1 VCLVNDFCNLNT
13 EHFVRDLGKHNL
25 KVASTFYT
33 KDGTAFKSY
42 GDQPSPLIFIH
53 GVGMRGDVW
62 SPQVEYFSNDYQVIT
77 YDFLGHGE
85 SHLPPEEP
93 VLDDYVEQLNNLL
106 KHLNLS
112 LISLVGH
119 SMGALISVA
128 FALKHPDK
136 VKALVPINIAF
147 NRSEEAQKGV
157 LNRANQILQT
167 NKILNIEQTL
177 ERWFKNKTSADDLKK
192 IDKIRNWLANT
203 SPQGYGRTYRL
214 FALSDKV
221 FLNKLSRLRPPVLY
235 LTGDEDPNSTPAMS
249 QQMAEETPN
258 GSSNS
263 LTGEA
268 HMMSYIAAN
277 KVNPIIEQFFMEAK
291 KEKPDE

>member
-1 VCLVNDFCNLNT
+1 M
-13 EHFVRDLGKHNL
+13 HDLRKHNL
-25 KVASTFYT
+25 KVSSTFYT

-42 GDQPSPLIFIH
+42 GDQLSPLIFIH

-62 SPQVEYFSNDYQVIT
+62 SPQVEYFCSDYQVIT

-85 SHLPPEEP
+85 SPLPPEEP
-93 VLDDYVEQLNNLL
+93 SLDDYVEQLNNLL
-106 KHLNLS
+106 KYLDLS

-128 FALKHPDK
+128 FALKYPDK

-147 NRSEEAQKGV
+147 NRSEEAQTGV
-157 LNRANQILQT
+157 LNRANQILQAK
-167 NKILNIEQTL
+167 KILNIEQTL
-177 ERWFKNKTSADDLKK
+177 ERWFKNKTSADDLIK
-192 IDKIRNWLANT
+192 IDNIRNWLENT
-203 SPQGYGRTYRL
+203 SPQGYGRAYRL

-249 QQMAEETPN
+249 QKMAEETPN
-258 GSSNS
+258 GSSKS
-263 LTGEA
+263 IAAEA
-268 HMMSYIAAN
+268 HMMSYISAD
-277 KVNPIIEQFFMEAK
+277 KVNPIIEQFFMDAK
-291 KEKPDE
+291 KEEPNE

>member
-1 VCLVNDFCNLNT
+1 V
-13 EHFVRDLGKHNL
+13 HDLRKHNL
-25 KVASTFYT
+25 KVASSFYT

-62 SPQVEYFSNDYQVIT
+62 SPQVEYFCSDYQVIT

-85 SHLPPEEP
+85 SPLPPKKP

-106 KHLNLS
+106 KHLDLS

-128 FALKHPDK
+128 FALKHPEK

-167 NKILNIEQTL
+167 KKILNIEQTL
-177 ERWFKNKTSADDLKK
+177 ERWFKNKTSADDLIK
-192 IDKIRNWLANT
+192 IDNVRNWLTNT
-203 SPQGYGRTYRL
+203 SPLGYGRAYRL

-221 FLNKLSRLRPPVLY
+221 FLNKLSHLKPPVLY
-235 LTGDEDPNSTPAMS
+235 LTGNEDPNSTPAMS

-258 GSSNS
+258 GSSKS
-263 LTGEA
+263 ITGEA
-268 HMMSYIAAN
+268 HMMSYIAAE
-277 KVNPIIEQFFMEAK
+277 KVNPIIEQFFMDTK
-291 KEKPDE
+291 KEKSNE

>member
-1 VCLVNDFCNLNT
+1 M
-13 EHFVRDLGKHNL
+13 RDLGKHNL

-128 FALKHPDK
+128 FALKYPDK

-277 KVNPIIEQFFMEAK
+277 KVNPIIEQFFMEAT

>member
-1 VCLVNDFCNLNT
+1 M
-13 EHFVRDLGKHNL
+13 HDLRKHNL
-25 KVASTFYT
+25 KVSSTFYT

-62 SPQVEYFSNDYQVIT
+62 SPQVEYFSNNYQVIT

-85 SHLPPEEP
+85 SPLPPKEP
-93 VLDDYVEQLNNLL
+93 ILDHYVEQLNNLL
-106 KHLNLS
+106 KHLDLS

-128 FALKHPDK
+128 FALRHPDK

-177 ERWFKNKTSADDLKK
+177 ERWFKNKTSADDLIK
-192 IDKIRNWLANT
+192 IDNAVSYT
-203 SPQGYGRTYRL
+203 H
-214 FALSDKV
+214 
-221 FLNKLSRLRPPVLY
+221 
-235 LTGDEDPNSTPAMS
+235 LTLPTI
-249 QQMAEETPN
+249 
-258 GSSNS
+258 
-263 LTGEA
+263 LL
-268 HMMSYIAAN
+268 
-277 KVNPIIEQFFMEAK
+277 V
-291 KEKPDE
+291 

>member
-1 VCLVNDFCNLNT
+1 M
-13 EHFVRDLGKHNL
+13 RDLGKHNL

-93 VLDDYVEQLNNLL
+93 VLDDYVEQLNSLL

-128 FALKHPDK
+128 FALKYPDK

-214 FALSDKV
+214 FALSD
-221 FLNKLSRLRPPVLY
+221 
-235 LTGDEDPNSTPAMS
+235 
-249 QQMAEETPN
+249 
-258 GSSNS
+258 
-263 LTGEA
+263 
-268 HMMSYIAAN
+268 
-277 KVNPIIEQFFMEAK
+277 
-291 KEKPDE
+291 

>member
-1 VCLVNDFCNLNT
+1 M
-13 EHFVRDLGKHNL
+13 HDLRKHNL
-25 KVASTFYT
+25 KVASSFYT

-62 SPQVEYFSNDYQVIT
+62 SPQVEYFCSDYQVIT
-77 YDFLGHGE
+77 YDFLGHGD
-85 SHLPPEEP
+85 SPLPPEEP
-93 VLDDYVEQLNNLL
+93 SLDDYVEQLNNLL
-106 KHLNLS
+106 KHLDLS

-128 FALKHPDK
+128 FALKHPEK

-157 LNRANQILQT
+157 LNRANQILQAK
-167 NKILNIEQTL
+167 KILNIEQTL
-177 ERWFKNKTSADDLKK
+177 ERWFKNKTSADDLIK
-192 IDKIRNWLANT
+192 IDNVRNWLTNT
-203 SPQGYGRTYRL
+203 SPLGYGRAYRL

-221 FLNKLSRLRPPVLY
+221 FLNKLSHLKPPVLY
-235 LTGDEDPNSTPAMS
+235 LTGNEDPNSTPAMS

-258 GSSNS
+258 GSSKS
-263 LTGEA
+263 ITGEA
-268 HMMSYIAAN
+268 HMMSYIAAE
-277 KVNPIIEQFFMEAK
+277 KVNPIIEQFFMDTK
-291 KEKPDE
+291 KRKV

>member
-1 VCLVNDFCNLNT
+1 MCLVNDFCNLNT

-25 KVASTFYT
+25 KAASTFYT

-85 SHLPPEEP
+85 SPLPPEEP
-93 VLDDYVEQLNNLL
+93 VLDNYVEQLNNLL
-106 KHLNLS
+106 KHLGLS

-128 FALKHPDK
+128 FALKYPEK

-157 LNRANQILQT
+157 LNRANQILQS

-192 IDKIRNWLANT
+192 IDKVRNWLGDT
-203 SPQGYGRTYRL
+203 SPRGYGRAYRL

-249 QQMAEETPN
+249 QQMAQETPN

-268 HMMSYIAAN
+268 HMMSYIAAD

-291 KEKPDE
+291 KE

>member
-1 VCLVNDFCNLNT
+1 
-13 EHFVRDLGKHNL
+13 
-25 KVASTFYT
+25 
-33 KDGTAFKSY
+33 
-42 GDQPSPLIFIH
+42 
-53 GVGMRGDVW
+53 MRGDVW

-106 KHLNLS
+106 KHLDLS

-203 SPQGYGRTYRL
+203 SPQGYGRAYRL

-221 FLNKLSRLRPPVLY
+221 FINKLSRLKPPVLY

-263 LTGEA
+263 LTSEA

>member
-1 VCLVNDFCNLNT
+1 L
-13 EHFVRDLGKHNL
+13 
-25 KVASTFYT
+25 YT
-33 KDGTAFKSY
+33 DDGTAFKSY
-42 GDQPSPLIFIH
+42 GDQHSPLIFIH

-62 SPQVEYFSNDYQVIT
+62 TPQVEYFSNDYQVIT

-85 SHLPPEEP
+85 SPLPPEEP

-106 KHLNLS
+106 NHLDVA

-128 FALKHPDK
+128 FALKYPDK
-136 VKALVPINIAF
+136 VKALVPINIAY

-167 NKILNIEQTL
+167 NQILNIEQTL
-177 ERWFKNKTSADDLKK
+177 ERWFKNKTSVDDLKK
-192 IDKIRNWLANT
+192 IGKVRNWLVNA
-203 SPQGYGRTYRL
+203 SPQGYGRAYRL

-221 FLNKLSRLRPPVLY
+221 FLNKLSQLRPPVLY

-277 KVNPIIEQFFMEAK
+277 KVNPIIEQFFMKAK
-291 KEKPDE
+291 KERPNE

>member
-1 VCLVNDFCNLNT
+1 M
-13 EHFVRDLGKHNL
+13 RDLGKHNL

-235 LTGDEDPNSTPAMS
+235 LTGDEDPNSTPDMS

-277 KVNPIIEQFFMEAK
+277 KVNPIIEQFFMEAT

>member
-1 VCLVNDFCNLNT
+1 
-13 EHFVRDLGKHNL
+13 
-25 KVASTFYT
+25 
-33 KDGTAFKSY
+33 
-42 GDQPSPLIFIH
+42 
-53 GVGMRGDVW
+53 MRGDVW
-62 SPQVEYFSNDYQVIT
+62 SPQVEYFFNDYQVIT

-85 SHLPPEEP
+85 SPLPSEEP

-106 KHLNLS
+106 KHLDLS
-112 LISLVGH
+112 VISLVGH

-128 FALKHPDK
+128 FALKYPEK

-157 LNRANQILQT
+157 LNRANQILQS

-177 ERWFKNKTSADDLKK
+177 ERWFKNKISADDLKK
-192 IDKIRNWLANT
+192 IDKVRNWLRTA
-203 SPQGYGRTYRL
+203 SPQGYGRAYRL

-235 LTGDEDPNSTPAMS
+235 LTGDKDPNSTPGMS
-249 QQMAEETPN
+249 QQMAQETPN

-263 LTGEA
+263 LAGEA
-268 HMMSYIAAN
+268 HMMSYIAAD

-291 KEKPDE
+291 KE

>member
-1 VCLVNDFCNLNT
+1 
-13 EHFVRDLGKHNL
+13 VRDLGKLNL
-25 KVASTFYT
+25 KVASTLYT

-42 GDQPSPLIFIH
+42 GDQHSPLIFIH

-62 SPQVEYFSNDYQVIT
+62 APQVEYFSNDYQVIT

-85 SHLPPEEP
+85 SPLPPEEP

-106 KHLNLS
+106 KYLDVA

-128 FALKHPDK
+128 FALRYPEK

-157 LNRANQILQT
+157 LNRASQILQT

-177 ERWFKNKTSADDLKK
+177 ERWFKNKTSADDLKR
-192 IDKIRNWLANT
+192 IDKVRNWLANT
-203 SPQGYGRTYRL
+203 SPQGYGRAYRL

-277 KVNPIIEQFFMEAK
+277 KVNPIIEQFFMKAK
-291 KEKPDE
+291 KERPNE

>member
-1 VCLVNDFCNLNT
+1 M
-13 EHFVRDLGKHNL
+13 RDLGKHNL

-93 VLDDYVEQLNNLL
+93 VLDDYVEQLNSLL

-128 FALKHPDK
+128 FALKYPDK

>member
-1 VCLVNDFCNLNT
+1 M
-13 EHFVRDLGKHNL
+13 RDLGKHNL
-25 KVASTFYT
+25 KVVPTFYT
-33 KDGTAFKSY
+33 EDGTAFKSY
-42 GDQPSPLIFIH
+42 GDQASSLIFIH

-62 SPQVEYFSNDYQVIT
+62 SPQVEYFANDYQVIT

-85 SHLPPEEP
+85 SPLPPEDP
-93 VLDDYVEQLNNLL
+93 ILDHYVEQLNNLL
-106 KHLNLS
+106 KHLDLS

-128 FALKHPDK
+128 FALRYPDK
-136 VKALVPINIAF
+136 VKTLVPINIAF

-177 ERWFKNKTSADDLKK
+177 ERWFKNKTSTDDLEK
-192 IDKIRNWLANT
+192 IDEVRNWLANT
-203 SPQGYGRTYRL
+203 SPQGYGRAYRL

-221 FLNKLSRLRPPVLY
+221 FINKLSRLRPPVLY

-263 LTGEA
+263 LIGEA
-268 HMMSYIAAN
+268 HMMSYIAAG
-277 KVNPIIEQFFMEAK
+277 KVNPIIEQFFIDS
-291 KEKPDE
+291 EKANPDE

>member
-1 VCLVNDFCNLNT
+1 M
-13 EHFVRDLGKHNL
+13 RDLGKHNL

-93 VLDDYVEQLNNLL
+93 VLDDYVEQLNSLL

>member
-1 VCLVNDFCNLNT
+1 M
-13 EHFVRDLGKHNL
+13 RDLGKHNL

-128 FALKHPDK
+128 FALKYPDK

-263 LTGEA
+263 LTSEA

-277 KVNPIIEQFFMEAK
+277 KVNPIIEQFFMEAT

>member
-1 VCLVNDFCNLNT
+1 M
-13 EHFVRDLGKHNL
+13 RDLGKHNL
-25 KVASTFYT
+25 KVVPTFYT
-33 KDGTAFKSY
+33 EDGTAFKSY
-42 GDQPSPLIFIH
+42 GDQTSSLIFIH

-62 SPQVEYFSNDYQVIT
+62 SPQVEHFANDYQVIT

-85 SHLPPEEP
+85 SPLPPKDP
-93 VLDDYVEQLNNLL
+93 TLDHYVEQLNNLL
-106 KHLNLS
+106 KHLDLS

-136 VKALVPINIAF
+136 VKTLVPINIAF
-147 NRSEEAQKGV
+147 NRSDEAQKGV

-177 ERWFKNKTSADDLKK
+177 ERWFKNKTSADDLEK
-192 IDKIRNWLANT
+192 IDEVRNWLANT
-203 SPQGYGRTYRL
+203 SPQGYGRAYRL

-221 FLNKLSRLRPPVLY
+221 FINKLSRLRPPVLY

-263 LTGEA
+263 LIGEA
-268 HMMSYIAAN
+268 HMMSYIAAD
-277 KVNPIIEQFFMEAK
+277 KVNPIIEQFFIDS
-291 KEKPDE
+291 EKANPDE

>member
-1 VCLVNDFCNLNT
+1 V
-13 EHFVRDLGKHNL
+13 HDLRKHNL

-42 GDQPSPLIFIH
+42 GNQPSPLIFIH

-62 SPQVEYFSNDYQVIT
+62 SPQVEYFCSDYQVIT

-85 SHLPPEEP
+85 SPLPSEEP

-106 KHLNLS
+106 IHLDLS

-128 FALKHPDK
+128 FTLKHPDK
-136 VKALVPINIAF
+136 VKSLVPINIAF
-147 NRSEEAQKGV
+147 NRSDVAQKGV

-177 ERWFKNKTSADDLKK
+177 ERWFKNKTSADDLVK
-192 IDKIRNWLANT
+192 IEKVRNWLADT
-203 SPQGYGRTYRL
+203 SPQGYGRAYRL

-249 QQMAEETPN
+249 KQMAEETPN

-263 LTGEA
+263 ITGEA
-268 HMMSYIAAN
+268 HMMSYIAAD

-291 KEKPDE
+291 KEKSDE

>member
-1 VCLVNDFCNLNT
+1 
-13 EHFVRDLGKHNL
+13 VRDLGKHNL

-128 FALKHPDK
+128 FALKYPDK

-277 KVNPIIEQFFMEAK
+277 KVNPIIEQFFMEAT

>member
-1 VCLVNDFCNLNT
+1 MHGL
-13 EHFVRDLGKHNL
+13 RKHNL
-25 KVASTFYT
+25 KVSSTFYT

-42 GDQPSPLIFIH
+42 GEQPSPLIFIH

-62 SPQVEYFSNDYQVIT
+62 SPQVEYFCSDYQVIT
-77 YDFLGHGE
+77 YDFLGHGD
-85 SHLPPEEP
+85 SPLPPEEP
-93 VLDDYVEQLNNLL
+93 SLDDYVEQLNNLL
-106 KHLNLS
+106 KHLDLS

-128 FALKHPDK
+128 FALKYPYK

-147 NRSEEAQKGV
+147 NRSEEAQIGV

-167 NKILNIEQTL
+167 KKILNIEQTL
-177 ERWFKNKTSADDLKK
+177 ERWFKNKTSADDLIK
-192 IDKIRNWLANT
+192 IDNVRNWLVNT
-203 SPQGYGRTYRL
+203 SPQGYGRAYRL

-249 QQMAEETPN
+249 QKMAEETPN
-258 GSSNS
+258 GSSKS
-263 LTGEA
+263 IAAEA
-268 HMMSYIAAN
+268 HMMSYISAD
-277 KVNPIIEQFFMEAK
+277 KVNPIIEQFFMDAK
-291 KEKPDE
+291 KEEPNE

>member
-1 VCLVNDFCNLNT
+1 
-13 EHFVRDLGKHNL
+13 
-25 KVASTFYT
+25 
-33 KDGTAFKSY
+33 
-42 GDQPSPLIFIH
+42 
-53 GVGMRGDVW
+53 MRGDVW

-128 FALKHPDK
+128 FALKYPDK

-203 SPQGYGRTYRL
+203 SPQGYGRAYRL

-263 LTGEA
+263 LASEA

-277 KVNPIIEQFFMEAK
+277 KVNPIIEQFFMEAT

>member
-1 VCLVNDFCNLNT
+1 VHGL
-13 EHFVRDLGKHNL
+13 RKHNP

-33 KDGTAFKSY
+33 KEGTAFKSY

-62 SPQVEYFSNDYQVIT
+62 SPQVEYFCSDYQVIT
-77 YDFLGHGE
+77 YDFLGHGD
-85 SHLPPEEP
+85 SPLPPEEP
-93 VLDDYVEQLNNLL
+93 SLDDYVEQLNNLL
-106 KHLNLS
+106 KHLDLS

-128 FALKHPDK
+128 FALKYPDK

-147 NRSEEAQKGV
+147 NRSEEAQKRV
-157 LNRANQILQT
+157 LSRANQILQT
-167 NKILNIEQTL
+167 KKIINIEQTL
-177 ERWFKNKTSADDLKK
+177 ERWFKNKTSADDLIK
-192 IDKIRNWLANT
+192 IENVHNWLVNT
-203 SPQGYGRTYRL
+203 SPQGYGRAYRL

-249 QQMAEETPN
+249 QKMAEETPN
-258 GSSNS
+258 GSSKS
-263 LTGEA
+263 IAAEA
-268 HMMSYIAAN
+268 HMMSYMSAD
-277 KVNPIIEQFFMEAK
+277 KVNPIIEQFFMDAK
-291 KEKPDE
+291 KEEPNE

>member
-1 VCLVNDFCNLNT
+1 M
-13 EHFVRDLGKHNL
+13 RDLGKHNL
-25 KVASTFYT
+25 KVVSTFYT

-42 GDQPSPLIFIH
+42 GDQASSLIFIH

-85 SHLPPEEP
+85 SPLPPEEP
-93 VLDDYVEQLNNLL
+93 ILDHYVEQLNNLL
-106 KHLNLS
+106 KHLGLS

-128 FALKHPDK
+128 FAIKYPDK

-147 NRSEEAQKGV
+147 NRSKEAQKGV

-177 ERWFKNKTSADDLKK
+177 ERWFKNKTSADDLKR
-192 IDKIRNWLANT
+192 IDKVRNWLANT
-203 SPQGYGRTYRL
+203 SPQGYGSAYRL

-263 LTGEA
+263 LIGEA
-268 HMMSYIAAN
+268 HMMSYIAAD
-277 KVNPIIEQFFMEAK
+277 KVNPIIEQFFIDSE
-291 KEKPDE
+291 KENPDE

>member
-1 VCLVNDFCNLNT
+1 M
-13 EHFVRDLGKHNL
+13 HDLRKHNL

-62 SPQVEYFSNDYQVIT
+62 SPQVEYFCSDYQVIT

-85 SHLPPEEP
+85 SPLPPEEP
-93 VLDDYVEQLNNLL
+93 SLDDYVEQLNNLL
-106 KHLNLS
+106 KHLDLS

-128 FALKHPDK
+128 FALKYPDK

-147 NRSEEAQKGV
+147 NRSEEAQTGV
-157 LNRANQILQT
+157 LNRANQILQAK
-167 NKILNIEQTL
+167 KILNIEQTL
-177 ERWFKNKTSADDLKK
+177 ERWFKNKTSADDLIK
-192 IDKIRNWLANT
+192 IDNIRNWLVNT
-203 SPQGYGRTYRL
+203 SPQGYGRAYRL

-258 GSSNS
+258 GSSKS
-263 LTGEA
+263 ITGEA
-268 HMMSYIAAN
+268 HMMSYIAAE
-277 KVNPIIEQFFMEAK
+277 KVNPIIEQFFMDTK
-291 KEKPDE
+291 KEKSNE

>member
-1 VCLVNDFCNLNT
+1 M
-13 EHFVRDLGKHNL
+13 RDLGKHNL
-25 KVASTFYT
+25 KVVPTFYT
-33 KDGTAFKSY
+33 EDGTAFKSY
-42 GDQPSPLIFIH
+42 GDQASSLIFIH

-85 SHLPPEEP
+85 SPLPPEDP
-93 VLDDYVEQLNNLL
+93 ILDHYVEQLNNLL
-106 KHLNLS
+106 KHLGLS

-128 FALKHPDK
+128 FAIKYPDK

-147 NRSEEAQKGV
+147 NRSNEAQKGV
-157 LNRANQILQT
+157 LNRANKILQT

-177 ERWFKNKTSADDLKK
+177 ERWFKNKTSLNDLKK
-192 IDKIRNWLANT
+192 IDKVRNWLANA
-203 SPQGYGRTYRL
+203 SPQGYGRAYRL

-221 FLNKLSRLRPPVLY
+221 FLNKLSSLRPPVLY

-258 GSSNS
+258 GSSHS

-268 HMMSYIAAN
+268 HMMSYIAAD
-277 KVNPIIEQFFMEAK
+277 KVNPIIEQFFIDSE
-291 KEKPDE
+291 KENPDE

>member
-1 VCLVNDFCNLNT
+1 
-13 EHFVRDLGKHNL
+13 VRDLGKHNL

-85 SHLPPEEP
+85 SPLPPEEP

-106 KHLNLS
+106 KYLDLS

-128 FALKHPDK
+128 FALKYPEK

-157 LNRANQILQT
+157 LNRANQILQS

-192 IDKIRNWLANT
+192 IDKVRNWLGTA
-203 SPQGYGRTYRL
+203 SPQGYGRAYRL

-268 HMMSYIAAN
+268 HMMSYIAAY